1 MPQTTRKNDAGG
13 RPSPVLVELGRVPLL
28 ERQALPP
35 AASGPPGRQPR
46 DPSPGRSRTGPIGT
60 ATRVLVGL
68 GLLYL
73 ALADGASW
81 GLAWHEPLL
90 GLVAFPA
97 VMLVF
102 GLGARLFAN
111 GPARFD
117 GPVGIAA
124 NTAVIAALV
133 LFDYTA
139 SAAALFYGTTLLVAA
154 WRAQPGCEAT
164 VLSNWI
170 LGRDDQIGCP
180 TFTPI
185 DAAEA
190 RLRDRRRELDA
201 KKRAGEAG
209 DRRAAG
215 VGDFGLAHVVACCGF
230 GAAALVAITLT

>member
-1 MPQTTRKNDAGG
+1 MPQTRRRNDTAG
-13 RPSPVLVELGRVPLL
+13 RPTRVLVELGRRP
-28 ERQALPP
+28 
-35 AASGPPGRQPR
+35 
-46 DPSPGRSRTGPIGT
+46 DRSRIGPIGT

-102 GLGARLFAN
+102 GLGAQLFAQ
-111 GPARFD
+111 GPVRFD

-124 NTAVIAALV
+124 NTAVIAGLV
-133 LFDYTA
+133 LVDYTA

-170 LGRDDQIGCP
+170 LGRNDQIGCP

-185 DAAEA
+185 DEVEA
-190 RLRDRRRELDA
+190 RLWERRSEHEATKQPVSADER
-201 KKRAGEAG
+201 RGAGL
-209 DRRAAG
+209 R
-215 VGDFGLAHVVACCGF
+215 DFGLAHVVACCGF
-230 GAAALVAITLT
+230 GAAALLAITLT